1 MDQKRHWLSAR
12 SVATRTTI
20 IVVCVVTIVL
30 LTVGLWQVQRVRT
43 IISEEVR
50 REASHSME
58 GAIKVM
64 DNRVSNVE
72 TALQTAASYADIF
85 AGDEQRAY
93 GLLHRLLDSNDDI
106 DAVCLMYEADFF
118 PKKGRYYCPVVSRNP
133 VTGVEKEDNLGDEK
147 HRFRYLEENENWECT
162 VETDAGYWCMP
173 YYDSLTNSEVV
184 VSYSVPVH
192 DASGKIYAVL
202 CADVGL
208 GWVKRMVEESK
219 PYPYSTVTVLSRD
232 SQYVC
237 HPDEALVQSMN
248 AVKQAQMIHD
258 DGYLQLTQRMLKGE
272 KGIDTL
278 EHALEYLNTKESA
291 DGNTKAIV
299 FYAPVNGVNWS
310 VCFTIPEEKIMER
323 PNHLR
328 VMMITVLLLVIAL
341 LAAVL
346 HGILKRQLRP
356 LRELGASVLKVAEG
370 NFHVQLPE
378 IKTEDEVRSL
388 RDSFEQMQMSLS
400 EYMKKLKTTTALKA
414 SMESELRIASDI
426 QMSMIPKKFPAYPER
441 DDIDVYGL
449 LTPAKE
455 VGGDLFDFYIR
466 NEKLFF
472 CIGDVTGKGVPASLL
487 MAVTR
492 SQFRTIS
499 THEAMPDRIVTA
511 INEVVADNNESNMFV
526 TLFVGV
532 LDLPT
537 GRLRYCNAG
546 HEAPL
551 LMGRNVGKLPCNP
564 NVPIGVQ
571 QNWRYRMQEACIDP
585 NTTIFLYTDG
595 LTEAENAQ
603 LQLMGE
609 DRVIAVANATLGQR
623 EPETVIRKMETAVN
637 DFVGTACQ
645 SDDLTMLAI
654 QYTRKRLANSYQ
666 LSLTLDNDVRQ
677 VPELNEFVDEV
688 CEAMQ
693 FDMSTT
699 MQMNLAIEEAVV
711 NVMNYAYPQGVNGE
725 VNIEAVANNERLKF
739 VIRDH
744 GVPFDPTAKD
754 DADTS
759 LTAEERPIG
768 GLGIFLVKELMDSVN
783 YEYIDGCNV
792 LTLRKTLSPVK
803 TAKTEIV

>member
-1 MDQKRHWLSAR
+1 MDQKRHWLRAR

-20 IVVCVVTIVL
+20 IMVCVVVVVL
-30 LTVGLWQVQRVRT
+30 LTIGIWQVQRVRS
-43 IISEEVR
+43 IVSEEVR

-64 DNRVSNVE
+64 DNRISNVE

-85 AGDEQRAY
+85 AGEERRVY
-93 GLLHRLLDSNDDI
+93 VLLHRLLESNKDI
-106 DAVCLMYEADFF
+106 DAVSLMYNADFF
-118 PKKGRYYCPVVSRNP
+118 PSKGRYYCPIVSRNP
-133 VTGVEKEDNLGDEK
+133 KTGEEQEDDLGNER
-147 HRFRYLEENENWECT
+147 HGFRYLEENENWK
-162 VETDAGYWCMP
+162 VSSKTDAGYWCLP
-173 YYDSLTNSEVV
+173 YYDSLYNREVV
-184 VSYSVPVH
+184 VSYSVPLH
-192 DASGKIYAVL
+192 DAVGRMYGVL

-208 GWVKRMVEESK
+208 GWVKRMVEEAK
-219 PYPYSTVTVLSRD
+219 PFAYSTVTVLSRD

-237 HPDEALVQSMN
+237 HPNEALVQTMN
-248 AVKQAQMIHD
+248 AVKQARLTHND
-258 DGYLQLTQRMLKGE
+258 SYLRLTQRMLRGE

-278 EHALEYLNTKESA
+278 DQTLEYLNSEETA
-291 DGNTKAIV
+291 DGSSKAVV
-299 FYAPVNGVNWS
+299 FYAPVEGVNWS
-310 VCFTIPEEKIMER
+310 VCFTIPEDKIMER
-323 PNHLR
+323 PNRLR
-328 VMMITVLLLVIAL
+328 IMMITVLLFVIVV
-341 LAAVL
+341 LATVL
-346 HGILKRQLRP
+346 YGILKMQLRP
-356 LRELGASVLKVAEG
+356 LRELEASVLKVAQG
-370 NFHVQLPE
+370 SFNVQLPE
-378 IKTEDEVRSL
+378 IKTEDEVRRL
-388 RDSFEQMQMSLS
+388 RDSFEHMQQSLS
-400 EYMKKLKTTTALKA
+400 EYMKKLKNTTALKA

-426 QMSMIPKKFPAYPER
+426 QMSMIPKEFPAYPER
-441 DDIDVYGL
+441 DDIEVYGL

-499 THEAMPDRIVTA
+499 THESMPDRIVTA
-511 INEVVADNNESNMFV
+511 INEVIADNNESHMFV

-546 HEAPL
+546 HDAPL

-564 NVPIGVQ
+564 NIPVGVK
-571 QNWRYRMQEACIDP
+571 QNWRYRMQESCIDP

-595 LTEAENAQ
+595 LTEAENEQ

-609 DRVIAVANATLGQR
+609 QRVIAVANETLAER
-623 EPETVIRKMETAVN
+623 DPETVIRKMETAVN
-637 DFVGTACQ
+637 DFVGNARQ

-654 QYTRKRLANSYQ
+654 QYTRKRLTARYQ
-666 LSLTLDNDVRQ
+666 LSLTLDNDVQQ

-688 CEAMQ
+688 CEAMR
-693 FDMSTT
+693 FDMTTT

-725 VNIEAVANNERLKF
+725 VNIEAEANDERLKF
-739 VIRDH
+739 VIRDR

-754 DADTS
+754 DADTT
-759 LTAEERPIG
+759 LTAEERHIG
-768 GLGIFLVKELMDSVN
+768 GLGIFLV
-783 YEYIDGCNV
+783 
-792 LTLRKTLSPVK
+792 
-803 TAKTEIV
+803 